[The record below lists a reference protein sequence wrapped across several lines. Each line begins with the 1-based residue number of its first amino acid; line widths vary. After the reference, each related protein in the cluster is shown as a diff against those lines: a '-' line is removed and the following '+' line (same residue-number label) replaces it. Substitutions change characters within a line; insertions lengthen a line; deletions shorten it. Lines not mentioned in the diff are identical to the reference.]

1 MAITVQSVKY
11 HLKKMGINLPN
22 NEIEA
27 FVHTYEGNDLTAID
41 VAKKLAM
48 SISTEKNETK
58 IDNELSLSI
67 QEKSFLIQNEVKKLE
82 LGETETTNLITLLVK
97 NYHDKSLL
105 HLEFLNQIQQELTVY
120 LATRNENFKQQL
132 NDKKFK
138 MYEILNN
145 ANTEI
150 NESIKLSNHELNEEL
165 VKSNEDLKHFKSSL
179 EEKMN
184 FFRSQFP
191 VLG

>member
-27 FVHTYEGNDLTAID
+27 GIQVNEGQDLTAID
-41 VAKKLAM
+41 IAKKLAM
-48 SISTEKNETK
+48 SLSTQTK
-58 IDNELSLSI
+58 IDNELSLSV
-67 QEKSFLIQNEVKKLE
+67 QEKTFLIQNEVKKLE

-105 HLEFLNQIQQELTVY
+105 HLDFLNQIQQELTVY

-150 NESIKLSNHELNEEL
+150 NESIKLSNQELNDEL
-165 VKSNEDLKHFKSSL
+165 NKSNDDLNHFKSSL

>member
-11 HLKKMGINLPN
+11 HLKKMGINMSN

-27 FVHTYEGNDLTAID
+27 CVHTYQGKDLTPIE

-120 LATRNENFKQQL
+120 LATRNQNFKQQL

-145 ANTEI
+145 SNSEI
-150 NESIKLSNHELNEEL
+150 NESIKLSNQELNDEL
-165 VKSNEDLKHFKSSL
+165 NKSNDDLNHFKSSL